1 MRAKHCPAAAKARR
15 RRFVHSGNAMKC
27 PVTFQAGSRVLAEED
42 YDAVLDR
49 FFADPHEFVAWLLET
64 EAWRDGDT
72 LWFVLQNY
80 AQDFHGWLCRQRDQL
95 PPEPPGEA
103 REQPHDPAWGLRMLT
118 AVMGW
123 LIARDAYQTA
133 ENELIEHPGDPVL
146 IERLRAT
153 QRALEEAV
161 LDFPR
166 AHRQSVGQRTVMWT
180 DYSERRYVQGL
191 NVPPP
196 WGGPN
201 RKPPR
206 KP

>member
-1 MRAKHCPAAAKARR
+1 
-15 RRFVHSGNAMKC
+15 MKF
-27 PVTFQAGSRVLAEED
+27 PVTFRLGSRVLLEDD

-80 AQDFHGWLCRQRDQL
+80 AQDFHGWLCRQRALL
-95 PPEPPGEA
+95 PPEPPDA
-103 REQPHDPAWGLRMLT
+103 PAQPHDPAWGLRMVT

-123 LIARDAYQTA
+123 LIARDAMDKA
-133 ENELIEHPGDPVL
+133 ESDLMLNLGDPLNV
-146 IERLRAT
+146 ERLRAAS
-153 QRALEEAV
+153 RAFEDAA

-166 AHRQSVGQRTVMWT
+166 AYLRQTGMRTVMWT
-180 DYSERRYVQGL
+180 DFVERRYVQGL
-191 NVPPP
+191 NIPPP
-196 WGGPN
+196 WGGPK
-201 RKPPR
+201 RKPPT